1 MNFSLKPAIN
11 ILRGRPV
18 LAVFEINLQCNSQC
32 GYCDLPLNKGIYEM
46 SREDIHNVFTALHN
60 EGIRYLLVQGGEP
73 TLRKDLLDIMQDLA
87 DIGFVQTLVTNGTR
101 LSEEFIARLGQL
113 PVSIAVSLDSLDREN
128 YRLIRGADQLNLV
141 LKGIERLAGFTN
153 PKSITCILSEINKHE
168 VGKVIAFARERGFIP
183 VVGAYHWD
191 IDRYGKVDSAL
202 QYKNQEAIEI
212 FQSILGSD
220 QVPAGYFRDYIK
232 DNIQWLGKKGLSA
245 CDAGKYSI
253 TIDPSGNVAPCLAL
267 EKAGNL
273 LESSLAEIM
282 DKFDKNTIKSC
293 SDKSNCNL
301 MCSRVVGTSLRRPI
315 SSLRTPRTV
324 TAL

>member
-1 MNFSLKPAIN
+1 
-11 ILRGRPV
+11 
-18 LAVFEINLQCNSQC
+18 
-32 GYCDLPLNKGIYEM
+32 M
-46 SREDIHNVFTALHN
+46 SREEIQRVFTDLHT

-87 DIGFVQTLVTNGTR
+87 EIGFVQTLVTNGTR
-101 LSEEFIARLGQL
+101 LTEDFIDRLKAL

-141 LKGIERLAGFTN
+141 LKGIERLHSFHN
-153 PKSITCILSEINKHE
+153 PKSITCILSDKNKHE
-168 VGKVIAFARERGFIP
+168 AKEIVAFARERGFIP

-191 IDRYGKVDSAL
+191 IDRYGKVDTTL

-212 FQSILGSD
+212 FQSILASD
-220 QVPAGYFRDYIK
+220 LVPKGYFRDYLK
-232 DNIQWLGKKGLSA
+232 DNIRWLDKKTLSA

-253 TIDPSGNVAPCLAL
+253 AIDPSGNVAPCLAL
-267 EKAGNL
+267 KKAGNL
-273 LESSLAEIM
+273 LTSSLSEIL
-282 DKFDKNTIKSC
+282 DKLDRNKIKTC
-293 SDKSNCNL
+293 SDNSSCNL

-315 SSLRTPRTV
+315 SSLMTPRTV